1 MSGVAKRC
9 LSAVDSD
16 HRIAAETAARVGR
29 VSPAFIK
36 ELMRRAAQA
45 MLDRGCDAVLEMGD
59 IDRALADMLGAGGR
73 FAARMLGADAAIGF
87 ADVA

>member
-1 MSGVAKRC
+1 MIERHAGGLRVAKD
-9 LSAVDSD
+9 L
-16 HRIAAETAARVGR
+16 AAQTAAKVGR

-45 MLDRGCDAVLEMGD
+45 MLERGGDEALEAHD

-73 FAARMLGADAAIGF
+73 FAARMLGAEASIGF
-87 ADVA
+87 ADANST